1 MSNHE
6 EDKLFKYATKE
17 DGFSFINLIEEI
29 NWDIRKYD
37 FKSENLTFN
46 PTELIELDPAVYKS
60 DMIMELDSIIV
71 ITEFQSTVV
80 KKFDE
85 KRYRPYTAIVDY
97 AKQNNKP
104 ILLIVFSTAE
114 KTKIKQYKLNKD
126 CVFTIPIISLK
137 DFDGDEI
144 INNIENKIKNNTKI
158 TRRELIYLSLAPFM
172 SSIKTS
178 NHSHGSLVN
187 DGALNSDITSVNKVA
202 VTDATN
208 KLKTIS
214 KLPLDKVTHQDISGK
229 ANVNHS
235 HDSASSS
242 ANGFLSKEDKS
253 KLDGIATEANKTVV
267 DSSLSSSST
276 NPVQNKVVNS
286 ALNGKANSSH
296 SHSISNITNLQSAL
310 DSKSETG
317 HTHDDRYYTETEMN
331 TKLNG
336 KANSSHTHTAS
347 QISDLTVSTHTLA
360 NGAKLYKYG
369 KIILAVFNNYPY
381 SGKTPNVWT
390 DIFNI
395 PSAYKPISTD
405 NIYGHWS
412 GSTGQIVAGSNKISI
427 FPPTSNGSVFGHIL
441 WITS

>member
-85 KRYRPYTAIVDY
+85 KRYRLYIAIVDY

-172 SSIKTS
+172 SSRK
-178 NHSHGSLVN
+178 
-187 DGALNSDITSVNKVA
+187 
-202 VTDATN
+202 
-208 KLKTIS
+208 
-214 KLPLDKVTHQDISGK
+214 PLDEQI
-229 ANVNHS
+229 
-235 HDSASSS
+235 
-242 ANGFLSKEDKS
+242 E
-253 KLDGIATEANKTVV
+253 KTVQTL
-267 DSSLSSSST
+267 D
-276 NPVQNKVVNS
+276 KIRNS
-286 ALNGKANSSH
+286 AKSAKNFAFGIEFLIVDKFIKETSRRKRLRNILRDNMRLMEEYGQERYDEGYEKGIKKGVKKGIKKGIKKGYAEGANNEKWKIARSLLARNVPPEDIAVS
-296 SHSISNITNLQSAL
+296 
-310 DSKSETG
+310 
-317 HTHDDRYYTETEMN
+317 
-331 TKLNG
+331 TKLTIDEIKQLNTQTG
-336 KANSSHTHTAS
+336 K
-347 QISDLTVSTHTLA
+347 
-360 NGAKLYKYG
+360 
-369 KIILAVFNNYPY
+369 
-381 SGKTPNVWT
+381 
-390 DIFNI
+390 
-395 PSAYKPISTD
+395 
-405 NIYGHWS
+405 
-412 GSTGQIVAGSNKISI
+412 
-427 FPPTSNGSVFGHIL
+427 
-441 WITS
+441 

>member
-60 DMIMELDSIIV
+60 DMIMELDNIIV

-85 KRYRPYTAIVDY
+85 KRYRLYTAIVDY

-172 SSIKTS
+172 SSRKT
-178 NHSHGSLVN
+178 L
-187 DGALNSDITSVNKVA
+187 DEQIE
-202 VTDATN
+202 
-208 KLKTIS
+208 KTVQT
-214 KLPLDKVTHQDISGK
+214 LDKIR
-229 ANVNHS
+229 
-235 HDSASSS
+235 
-242 ANGFLSKEDKS
+242 
-253 KLDGIATEANKTVV
+253 
-267 DSSLSSSST
+267 
-276 NPVQNKVVNS
+276 NS
-286 ALNGKANSSH
+286 AKSAKNFAFGIEFLIVDKFIRYDEGYEKGIKKGVKKGIKKGYAEGANNEKWKIARSLLARNVPPEDIAVS
-296 SHSISNITNLQSAL
+296 
-310 DSKSETG
+310 
-317 HTHDDRYYTETEMN
+317 
-331 TKLNG
+331 TKLTIDEIKQLNTQTG
-336 KANSSHTHTAS
+336 K
-347 QISDLTVSTHTLA
+347 
-360 NGAKLYKYG
+360 
-369 KIILAVFNNYPY
+369 
-381 SGKTPNVWT
+381 
-390 DIFNI
+390 
-395 PSAYKPISTD
+395 
-405 NIYGHWS
+405 
-412 GSTGQIVAGSNKISI
+412 
-427 FPPTSNGSVFGHIL
+427 
-441 WITS
+441 